1 MKKKMVSFVLSIAMV
16 SAMLAGCGSTTSSGT
31 AAADTTAAGSAAAS
45 TAADA
50 AAETTTTVASATDF
64 TGEDP
69 QLSKDLK
76 ILSIWA
82 EDNDNGVLINDI
94 CKAYQEVNPN
104 FTYEYEVVSAD
115 DLKQKIATLVASDD
129 LPDMF
134 AYESGAPIVDLI
146 EADKIVDI

>member
-1 MKKKMVSFVLSIAMV
+1 MKKKMVSFVLSVAMV
-16 SAMLAGCGSTTSSGT
+16 SAMRAGCGSTTSSGS
-31 AAADTTAAGSAAAS
+31 AASDTTAASGSAAAS
-45 TAADA
+45 TAAAD
-50 AAETTTTVASATDF
+50 ASAATSTAASTTDF

-115 DLKQKIATLVASDD
+115 DLKIGRASCR
-129 LPDMF
+129 
-134 AYESGAPIVDLI
+134 ERV
-146 EADKIVDI
+146 

>member
-76 ILSIWA
+76 IL
-82 EDNDNGVLINDI
+82 
-94 CKAYQEVNPN
+94 
-104 FTYEYEVVSAD
+104 
-115 DLKQKIATLVASDD
+115 
-129 LPDMF
+129 
-134 AYESGAPIVDLI
+134 
-146 EADKIVDI
+146 